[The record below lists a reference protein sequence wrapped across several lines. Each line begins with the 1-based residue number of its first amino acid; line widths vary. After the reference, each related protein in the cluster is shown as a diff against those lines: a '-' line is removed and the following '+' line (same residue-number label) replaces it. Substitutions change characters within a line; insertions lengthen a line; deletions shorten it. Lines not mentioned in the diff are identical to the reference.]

1 MVRRRVFLQDCETTV
16 KITGPIETFWY
27 SRNMTASLNP
37 IDRFSR
43 SIQRFIHLESSGGL
57 MLIIATLLAMAVKN
71 SDLSELYIN
80 ALNIQGQVRLGALS
94 IEKPLFL
101 WVNDGWMA
109 IFFFVVGL
117 EIKYELIH
125 GHLSDR
131 SQLILPLAGAVGG
144 VVVPAGIYLL
154 FNWHDPVGF
163 KGWAVPTA
171 TDIAFALGVLA
182 AVGSRIPVALKVF
195 LMTLA
200 ILDDL
205 MAIVIIALFYTS
217 GLSITA
223 LVSAALVIVV
233 MILLKVIGLR
243 SSSPF
248 LILGAI
254 LWVCVLKSG
263 VHATLA
269 GVVTAF
275 FISTG
280 ISDGQS
286 QSPAKSM
293 IEDLHPWIAFV
304 ILPVFALANAG
315 ISFEGLNLSRLL
327 EPVPL
332 GITLGLFIGKP
343 VGVMLCVGAV
353 VLTGLTR
360 LPKDVNWLQLFG
372 VAVLCGVGFTMSLFV
387 GGLAFAE
394 GGSGYARIDRLGILL
409 GSGLSAVIG
418 YLILLISTREKSK

>member
-1 MVRRRVFLQDCETTV
+1 MTEVRYT
-16 KITGPIETFWY
+16 
-27 SRNMTASLNP
+27 

-43 SIQRFIHLESSGGL
+43 SIQHFIHLESSAGL
-57 MLIIATLLAMAVKN
+57 MLVLATIVAMTVKN

-80 ALNIQGQVRLGALS
+80 FLNVPGMVKVGALS

-117 EIKYELIH
+117 ELKYEVIH

-131 SQLILPLAGAVGG
+131 SQVILPLVGAIGG
-144 VVVPAGIYLL
+144 VAVPACVYLL
-154 FNWHDPVGF
+154 FNWHDPIGI

-205 MAIVIIALFYTS
+205 MAIIIIALFYTS
-217 GLSITA
+217 GLSITS
-223 LVSAALVIVV
+223 LVAAALIIFV
-233 MILLKVIGLR
+233 MIVLKRFGVR
-243 SSSPF
+243 SSLPF
-248 LILGAI
+248 IVLGMI

-275 FISTG
+275 FISTNV
-280 ISDGQS
+280 SEGQS
-286 QSPAKSM
+286 LSPAKA
-293 IEDLHPWIAFV
+293 IIKDLHPWIAFV
-304 ILPVFALANAG
+304 ILPMFALVNAG
-315 ISFEGLNLSRLL
+315 VSFEGLSFSNMI

-343 VGVMLCVGAV
+343 IGVMFCVGMV
-353 VLTGLTR
+353 VMTGLAS
-360 LPKDVNWLQLFG
+360 LPKDVTWPQMFG
-372 VAVLCGVGFTMSLFV
+372 VAVLCGIGFTMSLFV

-394 GGSGYARIDRLGILL
+394 GGSGYARIDRLGILF
-409 GSGLSAVIG
+409 GSGLSAVVG
-418 YLILLISTREKSK
+418 YIILLITTRKKLK